1 MVKPKAAAK
10 RHAPPHDRRSKAV
23 LTTAFMVDTGG
34 AFPKGAAL
42 LTFTAP
48 NDAVK
53 VLAGEP
59 AKVRPLLQRYGEAV
73 ARSHEAGR
81 SVSFRVDVG
90 PDGDATV
97 TPIQEAVAVTDPVSI
112 ETIEER
118 DPELVKALVEARE
131 RGRER
136 AAEIL
141 ARDDM
146 LSAKAF
152 AVMLGTTRMTVNTK
166 RQNGQ
171 LLGLD
176 GARRGFRFP
185 VWQLDADGKPYAEL
199 PMLLEVLGAPWAVY
213 RFLVQQHGSL
223 GNLSGRDALE
233 RKRGPDVIS
242 AAEGIARGD
251 FT

>member
-1 MVKPKAAAK
+1 MVKPKAMAK
-10 RHAPPHDRRSKAV
+10 RQAPSRDRRAKAV

-34 AFPKGAAL
+34 TFPKGAAR
-42 LTFTAP
+42 LTFFAP
-48 NDAVK
+48 SDAVD
-53 VLAGEP
+53 VLSGEP

-73 ARSHEAGR
+73 AWSHEAGR
-81 SVSFRVDVG
+81 PVSFRVDVG
-90 PDGDATV
+90 PDGGATV
-97 TPIQEAVAVTDPVSI
+97 TPLEEAVAVTDPVST
-112 ETIEER
+112 ETGEER
-118 DPELVKALVEARE
+118 DPALVKALAEARE

-136 AAEIL
+136 AAEVL

-146 LSAKAF
+146 LSAEAF

-199 PMLLEVLGAPWAVY
+199 PALLELLGAPWAVY
-213 RFLVQQHGSL
+213 RFLVQPHGSL
-223 GNLSGRDALE
+223 GNLTGRDAL
-233 RKRGPDVIS
+233 RRRRGPDVIS